1 MPFGQLLDVIACE
14 QIANGARQIA
24 GDADEEMIPDLE

>member
-1 MPFGQLLDVIACE
+1 MQQRSVDAFAATRAQE

-24 GDADEEMIPDLE
+24 G